1 MKLKAMSL
9 SYVCCTL
16 ENVDPFVRR
25 KLLFDDPQEFYTKDY
40 MNIYSD
46 RECKMLYHKVGD
58 NISYEY
64 PLRGDDTHN
73 SVRHLRIKYKR
84 QLERIF
90 LVKNI
95 LGNITVDISI
105 FKMYMLNR
113 LVYKI
118 KPVKIVLVKTPN
130 GRLAQNGREVDDKP
144 VYRYRII

>member
-1 MKLKAMSL
+1 MSL

-16 ENVDPFVRR
+16 EKIDPFVRR

-40 MNIYSD
+40 TNIYSD
-46 RECKMLYHKVGD
+46 RECKNLYHKVGD
-58 NISYEY
+58 SISYEY

-73 SVRHLRIKYKR
+73 SVKHLRIKYKQ

-90 LVKNI
+90 LIKNMMKDMMI
-95 LGNITVDISI
+95 DSSI
-105 FKMYMLNR
+105 FKIHMLNR
-113 LVYKI
+113 LVCKI

-130 GRLAQNGREVDDKP
+130 GRLGQNGREVDDKP